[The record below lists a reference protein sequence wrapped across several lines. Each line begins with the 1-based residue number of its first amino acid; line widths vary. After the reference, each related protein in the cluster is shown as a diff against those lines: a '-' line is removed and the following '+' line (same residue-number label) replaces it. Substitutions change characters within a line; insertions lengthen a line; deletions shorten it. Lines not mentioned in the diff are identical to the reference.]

1 MLEEQAAVNATP
13 PAAASSKQEAS
24 AAEESLPSFGEILSH
39 LEETLEGDSNMF
51 GAAANSHRDH
61 GVFTNEFMDFLEA
74 EMKQCQDA
82 ARREGL
88 QRVQARIV
96 NPLLKQGEFY

>member
-1 MLEEQAAVNATP
+1 MLEEQAAVNAPP
-13 PAAASSKQEAS
+13 PAAASSKQS

-39 LEETLEGDSNMF
+39 LEETLLEGDSNMF